1 MGIYES
7 VQQDMK
13 AALKASDTVRLSVL
27 RMVVSAIKTQAIDKK
42 VDNLQDS
49 DVIQILKKQV
59 KQRRESIDQ
68 FSKGNRQDLADREAK
83 ELAILE
89 KYVPEQMDEAA
100 VERLVLDAIK
110 ESGMATKAD
119 MGKLMKMV
127 MEKAGGRCDG
137 RLLSQAV
144 MKHLK

>member
-42 VDNLQDS
+42 VDNLPDS